1 MARESV
7 IRTLNAIGGEAKLR
21 MKDGAALLTDNG
33 NVIVDLH
40 GLQIVD
46 PIALEKQINNI
57 VGVVTV
63 GLFAVQGANV
73 CLLGTAEGVKTF
85 QF

>member
-7 IRTLNAIGGEAKLR
+7 IRALNSIAGEARLR
-21 MKDGAALLTDNG
+21 MKDGSALITDNG
-33 NVIVDLH
+33 NIIIDVF
-40 GLQIVD
+40 GLQIED
-46 PIALEKQINNI
+46 PIELEARINNI

-73 CLLGTAEGVKTF
+73 CLLGTANGVKTL